1 MSKRTAIAYFRASTN
16 VDLQANSIA
25 IQEAII
31 QRFVEQHGYELTDSY
46 VDWASGSDDERVEF
60 NKALKHAIQTD
71 SVLVTWKVDRLSRS
85 MSIFSRIQ
93 DHLHLLRFCELGNVE
108 PSVMILSVL
117 LGVATQ
123 ERLNTS
129 VRVKAAYRTLKDKDP
144 NLKWGNPDM
153 ANNCQPIGV
162 IVRQNNAAKFNARIQ
177 SIVSDLRL
185 AGYTDSKIIVDKL
198 NELGIMTRRGNE
210 LSVRNLQR
218 VLSYE
223 VKNNAKEAI

>member
-1 MSKRTAIAYFRASTN
+1 MSKRTAIAYMRASTTPE
-16 VDLQANSIA
+16 LQANSIA

-31 QRFVEQHGYELTDSY
+31 DRFIQQHGYELEEVY
-46 VDWASGSDDERVEF
+46 VDWASGKDDERVEF
-60 NKALKHAIQTD
+60 NNALRHAVQSG

-93 DHLHLLRFCELGNVE
+93 DHLHLLRFCELGDTE
-108 PSVMILSVL
+108 PNIMVLSVL

-129 VRVKAAYRTLKDKDP
+129 IRVKAAYETMKAKNP
-144 NLKWGNPDM
+144 SLKWGNENM
-153 ANNCQPIGV
+153 ATNCQPLGV
-162 IVRQNNAAKFNARIQ
+162 IVRKNNAAKFNARIQ
-177 SIVSDLRL
+177 SIVSDLNL
-185 AGYTDSKIIVDKL
+185 AGYTDTKIIVDKL

-210 LSVRNLQR
+210 FSVRNLQR

-223 VKNNAKEAI
+223 VNNNG

>member
-1 MSKRTAIAYFRASTN
+1 MRASTTP
-16 VDLQANSIA
+16 DLQANSIA

-31 QRFVEQHGYELTDSY
+31 DRFIQQHGYETVEVY
-46 VDWASGSDDERVEF
+46 VDWASGKDDERVEF
-60 NKALKHAIQTD
+60 NNALRHAIKTD

-93 DHLHLLRFCELGNVE
+93 DHLHLLRFCELGDTE
-108 PSVMILSVL
+108 PNIMVLSVL

-129 VRVKAAYRTLKDKDP
+129 IRVKAAYQTMKAKNP
-144 NLKWGNPDM
+144 SLKWGNENM
-153 ANNCQPIGV
+153 ATNCQPLGV
-162 IVRQNNAAKFNARIQ
+162 IVRKNNASKFNARIQ

-185 AGYTDSKIIVDKL
+185 AGYTDTKIIVDKL
-198 NELGIMTRRGNE
+198 NELGIMTRRGNPF
-210 LSVRNLQR
+210 SVRNLQR

-223 VKNNAKEAI
+223 VNNNG